1 MSTTVT
7 TTGSGNCNP
16 FLLKVMIFSPEAGFK
31 FDVSVQLTCSPTN
44 DKTWNLIFNLYKKVG
59 TDFVQVVGVEF
70 QAQTPAEKVALETMS
85 NEGVNVLQSRALRTK
100 VHPAVKPLADGH
112 QPTDAETAKIHTAM
126 QKAVLL
132 KV

>member
-1 MSTTVT
+1 MSTRVT
-7 TTGSGNCNP
+7 TTSSDSCNP

-59 TDFVQVVGVEF
+59 TDFAQVVGVQF
-70 QAQTPAEKVALETMS
+70 QAQTPAEKESLETMS
-85 NEGVNVLQSRALRTK
+85 NQGVNVLQSRALRTQ

-112 QPTDAETAKIHTAM
+112 QPTDEETAKIHTAM
-126 QKAVLL
+126 QQTVLL

>member
-7 TTGSGNCNP
+7 TTGSKKCSP

-31 FDVSVQLTCSPTN
+31 FDVSVQLLCSPTN
-44 DKTWNLIFNLYKKVG
+44 DKTWKMLFNLYKKIG
-59 TDFVQVVGVEF
+59 TDFVQLVGVEF
-70 QAQTPAEKVALETMS
+70 QAQSPAESQAIETMS
-85 NEGVNVLQSRALRTK
+85 NQGVNVLQSRALRTK

-112 QPTDAETAKIHTAM
+112 QPTDAEKNKIHSAM

-132 KV
+132 QV

>member
-44 DKTWNLIFNLYKKVG
+44 DKTWHLIFNLYKKIG

-70 QAQTPAEKVALETMS
+70 QAQTPAETGALETMS
-85 NEGVNVLQSRALRTK
+85 NQGVNVLQSRALRTK

-112 QPTDAETAKIHTAM
+112 QPTDAETTKIHNAI

-132 KV
+132 QV

>member
-7 TTGSGNCNP
+7 TTGSKKCSP

-31 FDVSVQLTCSPTN
+31 FDVSVQLLCSPTN
-44 DKTWNLIFNLYKKVG
+44 DKTWKLLFNLYKKIG

-70 QAQTPAEKVALETMS
+70 QAQSPAESQALETMS
-85 NEGVNVLQSRALRTK
+85 NQGVNVLQSRALRTK

-112 QPTDAETAKIHTAM
+112 EPTPAETTKIHTAL

>member
-1 MSTTVT
+1 M
-7 TTGSGNCNP
+7 
-16 FLLKVMIFSPEAGFK
+16 
-31 FDVSVQLTCSPTN
+31 
-44 DKTWNLIFNLYKKVG
+44 
-59 TDFVQVVGVEF
+59 QVVGVEF
-70 QAQTPAEKVALETMS
+70 PAQTPAEKEALEPMS
-85 NEGVNVLQSRALRTK
+85 NQGVNVLQSRSLRTK